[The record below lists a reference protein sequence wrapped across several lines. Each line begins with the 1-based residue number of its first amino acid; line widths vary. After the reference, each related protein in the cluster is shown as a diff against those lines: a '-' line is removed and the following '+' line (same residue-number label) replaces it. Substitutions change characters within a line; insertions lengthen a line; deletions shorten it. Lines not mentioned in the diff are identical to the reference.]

1 MSIAALTQRLRG
13 APVPPVPSAKTPEG
27 TENRLTNQRGSPGS
41 PGSPEKTIR
50 VEVAGEEPRR
60 LWLVTLPNGE
70 RFSLSCTPPA
80 TRTDLRGR
88 YPGALVEP
96 EPELEPEGGALDPLS
111 AAIVGAWLDAIG
123 ETDPTVRAEI
133 LNRAAAEPE
142 ALALYLRLALAAGVA
157 TDAPPPDAPTD
168 PAPGASCGRCRHFQP
183 DPINPPGGL
192 GRCLSDAPA
201 SRAPGSCWPRGAI
214 RCGAYEAAP
223 AR

>member
-13 APVPPVPSAKTPEG
+13 GHVPSVPPAKTPEG
-27 TENRLTNQRGSPGS
+27 TENGLANQCGSPYS
-41 PGSPEKTIR
+41 PCSPEKTIR

-60 LWLVTLPNGE
+60 LWLVTLPRGE

-80 TRTDLRGR
+80 TLADLRGR

-96 EPELEPEGGALDPLS
+96 EPERKPEGGSLDPLS

-123 ETDPTVRAEI
+123 ETDPTIRAEI
-133 LNRAAAEPE
+133 LDRAAAEPE

-157 TDAPPPDAPTD
+157 TDAPPTDAPTE
-168 PAPGASCGRCRHFQP
+168 PAPGASCGRSRHFQP

-192 GRCLSDAPA
+192 GRCLSNAPA
-201 SRAPGSCWPRGAI
+201 SRDPGSCWPRGEI